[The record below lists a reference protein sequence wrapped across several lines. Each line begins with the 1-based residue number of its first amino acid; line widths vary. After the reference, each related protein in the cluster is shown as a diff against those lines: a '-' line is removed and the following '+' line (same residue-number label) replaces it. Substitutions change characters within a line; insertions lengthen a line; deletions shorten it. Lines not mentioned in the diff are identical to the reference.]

1 MDLTKKSI
9 RTAKQAK
16 AARQRAEAKVIKAVR
31 AACVERDGVCV
42 FIDWMNVKHI
52 VGICGGLPELAHLGE
67 WRRSKTRGMAPEE
80 RHHTKGC
87 LMLCAKHHRAYDA
100 HEFDLEYGDQG
111 ADGPLTVVKRVA

>member
-31 AACVERDGVCV
+31 AAVAERDWCCRV
-42 FIDWMNVKHI
+42 FLTLY
-52 VGICGGLPELAHLGE
+52 GGQCIGRLEMAHLGE

-100 HEFDLEYGDQG
+100 HEFDLEYGEAG
-111 ADGPLTVVKRVA
+111 ADGPLQVRRIA